1 MVPTKIDSG
10 VVWVYLMGRVTSLL
24 IGGSGRG
31 RGEGP
36 LWNVGKMLTV
46 LL

>member
-1 MVPTKIDSG
+1 MVLTKIYGG

-24 IGGSGRG
+24 LGGSGKG
-31 RGEGP
+31 SGKGP